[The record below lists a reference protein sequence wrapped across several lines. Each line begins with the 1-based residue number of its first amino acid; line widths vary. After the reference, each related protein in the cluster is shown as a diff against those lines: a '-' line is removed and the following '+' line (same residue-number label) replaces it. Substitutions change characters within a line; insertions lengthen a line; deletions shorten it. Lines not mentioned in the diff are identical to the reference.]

1 LVGCITAYMR
11 AEIQL
16 GAVSREGEIKK
27 TEFSEQYLDFNI
39 LQKIKENNFSIF
51 FSESTVV
58 FILSTFVIVSTL
70 QNGNILKN
78 KEISPILSVFFWP
91 RQDVFFTRDESF
103 GPYTKYRSFTNYKS
117 NFALD

>member
-1 LVGCITAYMR
+1 MVGCITAYMR

-78 KEISPILSVFFWP
+78 KEISPILSFFLATAGC
-91 RQDVFFTRDESF
+91 FFHSGRKFRPLYQIPEF
-103 GPYTKYRSFTNYKS
+103 Y
-117 NFALD
+117 